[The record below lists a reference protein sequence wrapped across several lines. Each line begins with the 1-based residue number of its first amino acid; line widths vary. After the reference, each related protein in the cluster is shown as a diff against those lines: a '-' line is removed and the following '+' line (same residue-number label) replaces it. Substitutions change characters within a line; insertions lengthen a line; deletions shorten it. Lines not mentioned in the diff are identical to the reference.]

1 MKSAC
6 WVGYLPWAF
15 DICTVCLIMHAWVQN
30 QKLVTKAYN
39 QRLLML
45 LVCMSVTMLKLVPVC
60 FFSCLR
66 LISRIHKFPKIFFFY
81 KNNALYKLSLM
92 RHNLHWIPL
101 LLFFPV
107 GYYSGGLGGHHVL
120 CYGCSLLL
128 QFHLLHPPDNSEWL
142 WAELGRP
149 GLVYESITWT
159 VTEQTYRLW
168 CNSVSDRFYTAQKTK
183 TR

>member
-1 MKSAC
+1 M
-6 WVGYLPWAF
+6 
-15 DICTVCLIMHAWVQN
+15 
-30 QKLVTKAYN
+30 
-39 QRLLML
+39 
-45 LVCMSVTMLKLVPVC
+45 

-66 LISRIHKFPKIFFFY
+66 LISRMHEFPKIVFY

-149 GLVYESITWT
+149 GLVYESITRT
-159 VTEQTYRLW
+159 VTNRHTGSDVTLCQTGFRQLRRQRQE
-168 CNSVSDRFYTAQKTK
+168 NHILNIFFKMTMFLQNFTK
-183 TR
+183 FCHNLQI